1 MARIVQ
7 FSDDFSGD
15 IRADIIPDFRF
26 SIGSDRFAIDI
37 SPETEA
43 KMREAMEPFIKAAR
57 IIMTGKSPAP
67 PVIITPPNETNGN
80 GHNGKTNGVV
90 IPDTE
95 TIRKWAVDNGIPV
108 KPNGRIAVSLVDAFK
123 KANQIPA

>member
-1 MARIVQ
+1 MGKIVQ
-7 FSDDFSGD
+7 YTDDYTGD
-15 IRADIIPDFRF
+15 IRADIIADFRF
-26 SIGSDRFAIDI
+26 SIGNDRYAIDI

-43 KMREAMEPFIKAAR
+43 KMREAMAPFIKAAR
-57 IIMTGKSPAP
+57 IIMTGKSP
-67 PVIITPPNETNGN
+67 VIITPPNETNGN
-80 GHNGKTNGVV
+80 GHQDGKTNGVV

-95 TIRKWAVDNGIPV
+95 PIRKWAVDTGIPV